1 MHTKCKKGSEQCYGL
16 KEMTLLF
23 EIGQRLITSKELK
36 NDLSPILKMLV
47 EYLDAERSFLTI
59 YNRNNSNI
67 GIEAAYG
74 LSHQQQSRGKYR
86 LGEGVIGKVVE
97 LGQPIVIQ
105 EISKSNLFLN
115 KTRSEVRKAERE
127 LTFICVPIMV
137 LNKISGALSVVRPFN
152 PHITYEEDIHLLSIV
167 GSLIAKTVETRQV
180 KLEEVEKLKEKNKEL
195 QSEIDRGN
203 FSSNMVGN
211 STKMQDV
218 FSLVEMVAKTNSTV
232 MIRGES
238 GIGKELV
245 AEAIHNR
252 SDRVNKK
259 MVKVNCSALPDSLI
273 ESELFGHEK
282 GAFTGADQRRIGRF
296 EMADG
301 GTIFLDEIGDLPL
314 QTQVKLLRILQ
325 EREFERLGGS
335 ETIKVDVRIVCA
347 TNKHLEQSI
356 EDGLFREDF
365 FYRINVFPIFVPAL
379 RERRN
384 DIPLLADH
392 FINKFNNKNRANI
405 TRITTSAIN
414 MLMVYGWPG
423 NVRELENVIERAC
436 ILSKD
441 NVVHS
446 YNLPPT
452 LQTADS
458 TATGS
463 QDGMQGVLERLEKQL
478 ILEGLTS
485 TKGNISKAAEGLKI
499 TERKLGTRIKKYNID
514 AWRYKV

>member
-115 KTRSEVRKAERE
+115 KTRSEVRKAGRE

-137 LNKISGALSVVRPFN
+137 LNKTSGALSVVRPFN
-152 PHITYEEDIHLLSIV
+152 PHITYEEDIHLLSII

-180 KLEEVEKLKEKNKEL
+180 KLEELEELKQKNKEL

-252 SDRVNKK
+252 SERANKK

-282 GAFTGADQRRIGRF
+282 GAFTGADQRRVGRF
-296 EMADG
+296 ELADG

-392 FINKFNNKNRANI
+392 FISKFNNKNRANI

-485 TKGNISKAAEGLKI
+485 TKGNISKAAEILKI